1 MSRPD
6 QTYAAKLNQAFSEKF
21 NLKTIIALVIFGMI
35 ILTFVFSGM
44 VSGRGGNHL
53 GAGVA
58 ATVNGEIISL
68 KQFQDQEN
76 RISAYYSQMLGGQFE
91 NLIQKKQLQTEALN
105 QLVDNSVAAQSAEN
119 EKIFATDSNVRG
131 AIQEMPYF
139 KKEGVFQ
146 SDLYKGILAQNGMTP
161 GDFEKSMRQQISIQ
175 KVRDLFEASSR
186 VTNLEKNVDD
196 DLKQSKLNLYYL
208 KISPELFT
216 AQMISDG
223 AVNVELVKP
232 DFKIKVT
239 EYIKNHASEF
249 GSAEEVKASH
259 ILIKADEKNADQVK
273 KAEAT
278 AADVLKQVQAG
289 GDFATLAKKYSDD
302 PGSKEKGGDVGF
314 FTKDRMVPEFSNAAF
329 GLSKGQTS
337 GLVKSSFGFH
347 IIKVTDKK
355 VAVTKNEKEADL
367 IAGRKVL
374 AEQKTL
380 ETAKQIEDHIAKNSD
395 QKSAEE
401 LLSKMNFKLK
411 ETGLFEISTESIPA
425 ISAPAAFKAALELTK
440 EKPVAKSLV
449 KDGAS
454 QYLIILK
461 EMTKVSN
468 IDAKTKEKRQ
478 EMMDKQKSFSQYQY
492 WLDNHKKSF
501 TINRNPEIIAN

>member
-6 QTYAAKLNQAFSEKF
+6 QKFAAKLNQAFSEKF
-21 NLKTIIALVIFGMI
+21 NLKTILALVIFGMI
-35 ILTFVFSGM
+35 ILTFVFSGI
-44 VSGRGGNHL
+44 VSGGRGST

-91 NLIQKKQLQTEALN
+91 NLIQKKQLRTEALN

-119 EKIFATDSNVRG
+119 EKIFATDANLRR
-131 AIQEMPYF
+131 AIQEMSYF

-161 GDFEKSMRQQISIQ
+161 GEFEKSMRQQISIQ

-186 VTNLEKNVDD
+186 VTRLEKNIDD

-216 AQMISDG
+216 AQSFSEA
-223 AVNVELVKP
+223 AVNAELARP
-232 DFKIKVT
+232 EFKTKVSD
-239 EYIKNHASEF
+239 YIKNHASEF

-259 ILIKADEKNADQVK
+259 ILIQADEKNADQVK
-273 KAEAT
+273 KAESS
-278 AADVLKQVQAG
+278 AADVLKQVQSG

-302 PGSKEKGGDVGF
+302 PGSKDKGGDVGF
-314 FTKDRMVPEFSNAAF
+314 FTKDRMVPEFSNSAF
-329 GLSKGQTS
+329 ALNKGQVS

-355 VAVTKNEKEADL
+355 AAVTKNEKEAHF

-395 QKSAEE
+395 QKSAED
-401 LLSKMNFKLK
+401 LLNKMNFKLK

-425 ISAPAAFKAALELTK
+425 IAAPAAFKAALELTK
-440 EKPVAKSLV
+440 EKPVAKTLV
-449 KDGAS
+449 KDGEA

-461 EMTKVSN
+461 EMIKTSVA
-468 IDAKTKEKRQ
+468 DAKTELKRN

-492 WLDNHKKSF
+492 WLDNNKKSF
-501 TINRNPEIIAN
+501 TINRNLEIIAN